1 MNEYLELNSSNCK
14 HCYKCIRNCPVKA
27 INFSSEKANIIADEC
42 VLCGRCYV
50 KCPQNAKTIRKDI
63 DKVKAMM
70 RKDAPVYASIA
81 PSFLANYPGVSF
93 ETLRKALRTLG
104 FEDAGETAEGATMVK
119 NRYDEMVN
127 NEEKSVIISSCCSSV
142 NMLIQKYF
150 PDALPYL
157 AKVAS
162 PMQAHCRDIKTQH
175 PEAETVFIGPCISKK
190 SEADNYPEYV
200 DAALTFQELEDWME
214 SAGVSL
220 WTDENPDKGGK
231 ARLFPTSGGVLKTME
246 KSNPNYSYLVIDG
259 MENCVAALD
268 DIVSGRLK
276 NCFIEMSACAGSC
289 VAGPA
294 MNHSSGLLSDTVE
307 VMKRSSNND
316 FEINQPS
323 GEELEKKISF
333 IPLKKKRASTA
344 AIEAVLRQI
353 GKTKPEDELNCGSCG
368 YDTCRDKAAA
378 VLEGKAEI
386 TMCLPYLSE
395 RAQSFSDT
403 IITNTPN
410 GILVLDDDYKVQ
422 QINDAALEMFGLNDE
437 KQLIGEN
444 VVKIL
449 DPYPFV
455 EAVESGVNLY
465 EEQVH
470 LEKYGKYVME
480 TIIYDADYHVVICIL
495 RDVTEEVRN
504 EAIKEELN
512 SKAVEITDK
521 VIAKQM
527 RAVQEI
533 ASLLGET
540 TAETKVA
547 LTKLKETLADD

>member
-27 INFSSEKANIIADEC
+27 ISFSSEKANIIGDEC

-63 DKVKAMM
+63 DKVKTMM
-70 RKDAPVYASIA
+70 REATPVYASIA
-81 PSFLANYPGVSF
+81 PSFLANYPGVPF
-93 ETLRKALRTLG
+93 EVLKKALRTLG
-104 FEDAGETAEGATMVK
+104 FEDAAETAEGATMVK
-119 NRYDEMVN
+119 KQYDDMVN
-127 NEEKSVIISSCCSSV
+127 NEDMSVIISSCCSSV
-142 NMLIQKYF
+142 NLLIQKYF

-157 AKVAS
+157 AKVTS
-162 PMQAHCRDIKTQH
+162 PMQTHCRDIKLKH
-175 PEAETVFIGPCISKK
+175 PGARTVFIGPCVSKK
-190 SEADNYPEYV
+190 AEADSYPEYV
-200 DAALTFQELEDWME
+200 DAVLTFQELEDWMNT
-214 SAGVSL
+214 AGISL
-220 WTDENPDKGGK
+220 WTHDSAEKGGK

-259 MENCVAALD
+259 MENCVAALN
-268 DIVSGRLK
+268 DIVSGNLK

-294 MNHSSGLLSDTVE
+294 MNHSKGLLSDTVE
-307 VMKRSSNND
+307 VMKRSSDVD
-316 FEINQPS
+316 FDVEQPAK
-323 GEELEKKISF
+323 EDFDKKISY
-333 IPLKKKRASTA
+333 IPLKRKRASSA

-368 YDTCRDKAAA
+368 YETCRDKAAA

-386 TMCLPYLSE
+386 TMCLPFLSE

-403 IITNTPN
+403 IITNMPN
-410 GILVLDDDYKVQ
+410 GILVLDDDYKVR
-422 QINDAALEMFGLNDE
+422 QINEAALNMFGLKDE
-437 KQLIGEN
+437 SQIIDQN
-444 VVKIL
+444 VVNIL
-449 DPYPFV
+449 DPIPFV
-455 EAVESGVNLY
+455 ETVESGVNQY
-465 EEQVH
+465 EEQIH
-470 LEKYGKYVME
+470 LEKYGKYVMQS
-480 TIIYDADYHVVICIL
+480 IIYDENYHVLICIL
-495 RDVTEEVRN
+495 RDVTEKVRN

-512 SKAVEITDK
+512 NKAVEITDR

-547 LTKLKETLADD
+547 LTKLKETLVDD